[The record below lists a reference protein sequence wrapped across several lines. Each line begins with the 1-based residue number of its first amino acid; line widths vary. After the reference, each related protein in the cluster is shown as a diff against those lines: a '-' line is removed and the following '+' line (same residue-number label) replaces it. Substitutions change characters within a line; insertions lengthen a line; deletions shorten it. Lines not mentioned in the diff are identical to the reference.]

1 MTSVRPDVAD
11 GEPVS
16 DNDAIGLP
24 VLYSPEAVAQALG
37 LPSANWL
44 EEAARQKR
52 IPHTRIGRRLRFTRD
67 QVDLAIQLYTI
78 PQDTSEQHTQ
88 VRQRRTTATQ
98 KAQSRRLQAR
108 IPARMR
114 KSALSQGHAAAGGE
128 ANL

>member
-1 MTSVRPDVAD
+1 MTSARPDVAH
-11 GEPVS
+11 GEPVP

-24 VLYSPEAVAQALG
+24 VLYSPDVVAQAFG

-52 IPHTRIGRRLRFTRD
+52 IPHTRIGRRLRFTRA
-67 QVDLAIQLYTI
+67 QVDLAIQLCTI
-78 PQDTSEQHTQ
+78 PQDTPEQPTQ
-88 VRQRRTTATQ
+88 VRQRRTTIAQ

-114 KSALSQGHAAAGGE
+114 KAALSQGPRP
-128 ANL
+128 